1 MVHQPDRDIDVLAE
15 VAEDE
20 GSGQQD
26 LRFVRVDSKCPPS
39 KIDTGVSGRFR
50 VFAPT
55 HHLEPEVT
63 MGRQGESRAIMRIA
77 LYRSL
82 EEVERSDVAVL
93 LEGTPVRESAQ
104 VQIVG
109 G

>member
-77 LYRSL
+77 LYRCPR
-82 EEVERSDVAVL
+82 RS
-93 LEGTPVRESAQ
+93 SARTLRFFSKEPQ
-104 VQIVG
+104 CAKARRCRS
-109 G
+109 